1 MITSSPTFRRTRL
14 AGCILFGKCIR
25 VEGGIGFSGGTI
37 NKVSTAS
44 RNMAL
49 FLSGRLRCEE
59 DSEAERVDGIEIVDG
74 VESDVALRPIDKPES
89 SEREE
94 DDIERRSRCRLL
106 GGGVGPAGVLS
117 NHRDVVIEPEKPS
130 LMLRDELHM
139 KALRIASLFL
149 SASSG
154 IIVMASTM
162 RRAKTS
168 NPQPS
173 PSNDVEAPGS

>member
-1 MITSSPTFRRTRL
+1 M
-14 AGCILFGKCIR
+14 
-25 VEGGIGFSGGTI
+25 
-37 NKVSTAS
+37 
-44 RNMAL
+44 
-49 FLSGRLRCEE
+49 
-59 DSEAERVDGIEIVDG
+59 DGIEIVDG
-74 VESDVALRPIDKPES
+74 VESDVALRPIGPIDKPES

-94 DDIERRSRCRLL
+94 DDIERRTRCRLL

-117 NHRDVVIEPEKPS
+117 NHHDVVIEPEKPS

-168 NPQPS
+168 NPQQS